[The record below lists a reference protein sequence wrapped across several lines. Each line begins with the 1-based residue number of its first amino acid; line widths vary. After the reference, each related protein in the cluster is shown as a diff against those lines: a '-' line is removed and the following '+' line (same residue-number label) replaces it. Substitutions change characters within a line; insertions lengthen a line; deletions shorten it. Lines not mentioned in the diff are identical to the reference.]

1 MPFYTPQA
9 EDSPTYPGQAILDAC
24 DMTAITQSE
33 VGTGWISGGS
43 VTASGIGM
51 TLTVAS
57 VIAASLNTS
66 LVNTGGSVT
75 ASVGAY
81 GDRRD
86 VVTLTSANAL
96 AIVQGTPCAVPN
108 WATTSTTNPPVKPAI
123 PSTSVLLWEL
133 YVPGGATTVAN
144 TNLID
149 KRVALRNDGVASVG
163 VSRAAVQNETTVFTG
178 AVTAQTITL
187 PAAPPMGTT
196 NTVINNGSVSLTI
209 AAGGADTI
217 SSFGTTGNITC
228 AASATYQLIYNTGNT
243 TWYMID
249 TNNLA
254 DMVGTG
260 SFGSSTATTQAA
272 LNNSTKLA
280 TTAYADT
287 ADGVEATLIGP
298 QQNGY
303 KAWTCDPGNVNES
316 IVQPTKGTVYYT
328 MIVVPQAFTLANI
341 DIFLNNAAA
350 GLSTTY
356 LGIYSTA
363 GTRLAVSAD
372 LSSTIGTSTGKISC
386 PISYTFTAPGIYWVG
401 LLIGNGSTTSP
412 YLVVYGNA
420 AGAAL
425 ANINLT
431 NGSGTIVSRCAS
443 GATGQTSLPSPISG
457 TPTAVG
463 PTTGNFFY
471 GLH

>member
-33 VGTGWISGGS
+33 IGTGWISGGS

-108 WATTSTTNPPVKPAI
+108 WATTSTVNPPVKPAI

-144 TNLID
+144 TNLTD

-163 VSRAAVQNETTVFTG
+163 VSRTAVQNETTVFTG

-228 AASATYQLIYNTGNT
+228 VASATYQLIYNTGNT

-260 SFGSSTATTQAA
+260 SFGSSTATTQTA
-272 LNNSTKLA
+272 LDNSTKLA

-298 QQNGY
+298 KQNGY
-303 KAWTCDPGNVNES
+303 NAWTYDPGWNSGLTLVP
-316 IVQPTKGTVYYT
+316 VKGTIYYT
-328 MIVVPQAFTLANI
+328 QIVVPSIFTLADI
-341 DIFLNNAAA
+341 DIYVTSAASV
-350 GLSTTY
+350 LSTTY
-356 LGIYSTA
+356 LGIYNTA

-372 LSSTIGTSTGKISC
+372 LSSTIGTKTGLIVC
-386 PISYTFTAPGIYWVG
+386 PISYSFTAPGIYWIG
-401 LLIGNGSTTSP
+401 MLIGNGTSTSPTLAIRNETTTSG
-412 YLVVYGNA
+412 LLNA
-420 AGAAL
+420 NL
-425 ANINLT
+425 ANA
-431 NGSGTIVSRCAS
+431 SGTIVTREAT
-443 GATGQTSLPSPISG
+443 GTTGQTALPSPISG
-457 TPTAVG
+457 TPSSITNKG
-463 PTTGNFFY
+463 FFY
-471 GLH
+471 GMH